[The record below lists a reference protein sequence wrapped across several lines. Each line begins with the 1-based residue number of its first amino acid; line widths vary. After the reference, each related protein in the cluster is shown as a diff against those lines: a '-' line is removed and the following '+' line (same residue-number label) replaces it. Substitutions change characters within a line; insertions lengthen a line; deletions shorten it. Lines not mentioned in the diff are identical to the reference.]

1 MTITHVGNQGAKKK
15 RPMSSTYFGPRML
28 HRASCNKHKNI
39 TYESHVILKSSQLD
53 LTLSQIHYPLSWLRV
68 HLLLDDQFQRC
79 LALSIVSRDLRWCWP
94 AVGSWYLYIYILY
107 TVPLSLR
114 VYSIQIHNCNTYL
127 YIYTCIIQ
135 EEGLPGTTKEVV
147 GHLALSDILQSLLLN
162 IFADMWRHTKTW
174 SPKLALGANAGTLVY
189 SHSAGRSAFGR
200 RWTFPALAHVGGS
213 SDLST
218 STMPSWL
225 RRVCERIFEVPTGN
239 RFHLGPRGRDVSH
252 CRLTRLTPWVCPI
265 ISTKR
270 YLPWTNWPSKRM
282 QYTLFHIL

>member
-53 LTLSQIHYPLSWLRV
+53 LTLSIFIPDSLSAE
-68 HLLLDDQFQRC
+68 
-79 LALSIVSRDLRWCWP
+79 LASGSPSPWWP
-94 AVGSWYLYIYILY
+94 VPAMSCSLHRKPRPTLVLASSWYLYILY

-147 GHLALSDILQSLLLN
+147 GHLALSDILQPLLLN

-189 SHSAGRSAFGR
+189 FWTRYPTVTAPDVQRSA
-200 RWTFPALAHVGGS
+200 VGGHFQ
-213 SDLST
+213 
-218 STMPSWL
+218 P
-225 RRVCERIFEVPTGN
+225 
-239 RFHLGPRGRDVSH
+239 
-252 CRLTRLTPWVCPI
+252 
-265 ISTKR
+265 
-270 YLPWTNWPSKRM
+270 
-282 QYTLFHIL
+282 